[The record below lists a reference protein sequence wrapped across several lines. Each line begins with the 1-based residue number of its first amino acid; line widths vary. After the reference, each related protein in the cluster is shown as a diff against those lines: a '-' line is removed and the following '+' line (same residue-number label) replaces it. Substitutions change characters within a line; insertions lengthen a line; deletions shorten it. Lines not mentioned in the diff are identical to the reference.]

1 MATVGHVGIVMYTRV
16 WTTCEE
22 QHLLVLIVLQTDAAV
37 CIRIMQVL
45 IRTHRRL

>member
-37 CIRIMQVL
+37 CIKNYASFNSH
-45 IRTHRRL
+45 TP